1 MSTQVEQAPAPGLAP
16 PPEISGDAE
25 LLDKH
30 LQKVFQGQVE
40 RLAQE
45 HGGAGDHGAV
55 LDALREPGAHE
66 IKQPPLAAQAVLN
79 VCRRRNYSV
88 TELNRLISR
97 DPALSQAL
105 LRHANS
111 AWYTSRLAG
120 KVISIN
126 AAVQRVGTKGV
137 HATVMAHVM
146 EGELSRPGPGLD
158 KMVQTVWKHMV
169 RTAPIARALSR
180 PFKAD
185 PDAAYTLGLLHDA
198 GKLVIFDRIAGAR
211 KKVRRDLKLSDEF
224 ISATLRTL
232 HEPLGALAALQW
244 GIEADHSASIAS
256 HHRTSPEGDQP
267 MAEVLYLAE
276 RIDLANTSG
285 SEMALDEWWSAGKLS
300 GDRTLV
306 ENILEQGVPEA

>member
-1 MSTQVEQAPAPGLAP
+1 MTIAEQAPAPGLAP
-16 PPEISGDAE
+16 PPEISGDGE
-25 LLDKH
+25 LLDRH
-30 LQKVFQGQVE
+30 LQKVFQGQVD
-40 RLAQE
+40 RLANE
-45 HGGAGDHGAV
+45 FGGAGDHGAV
-55 LDALREPGAHE
+55 LDAFRAPGAHE

-88 TELNRLISR
+88 AELNRLISR

-105 LRHANS
+105 IRHANS

-158 KMVQTVWKHMV
+158 KMVQQVWKHMV
-169 RTAPIARALSR
+169 RTAPVARALSR
-180 PFKAD
+180 AFKQD

-198 GKLVIFDRIAGAR
+198 GKLVLFDRIAGAR

-224 ISATLRTL
+224 ISTMLRTL

-244 GIEADHSASIAS
+244 GIDAEAAASVAS
-256 HHRTSPEGDQP
+256 HHRTTPEEGHP

-276 RIDLANTSG
+276 KIDLAN
-285 SEMALDEWWSAGKLS
+285 SAGAELDLEGWWAEGRLTGDQKLVA
-300 GDRTLV
+300 G
-306 ENILEQGVPEA
+306 ILEQGITEG

>member
-1 MSTQVEQAPAPGLAP
+1 MTQVEQAPAPGLAP

-25 LLDKH
+25 LLDRH
-30 LQKVFQGQVE
+30 LQKVFLGQVD
-40 RLAQE
+40 RLASE
-45 HGGAGDHGAV
+45 YGGAGDHGVV
-55 LDALREPGAHE
+55 LDALRQPGAHE

-88 TELNRLISR
+88 AELNRLISR

-137 HATVMAHVM
+137 HATVMSHVM

-169 RTAPIARALSR
+169 RVAPISRAFSR
-180 PFKAD
+180 AFKVD

-198 GKLVIFDRIAGAR
+198 GKLVLFDRIAGAR

-224 ISATLRTL
+224 VTEALRTL

-244 GIEADHSASIAS
+244 GIEADHSASIAH
-256 HHRTSPEGDQP
+256 HHRTHPEPGQP

-276 RIDLANTSG
+276 RVDLAATNG
-285 SEMALDEWWSAGKLS
+285 VELNVDGWWSQGRLS
-300 GDRTLV
+300 GDKTLV
-306 ENILEQGVPEA
+306 ANILEQGVPDA

>member
-1 MSTQVEQAPAPGLAP
+1 MTTAEQAPAPGLAP

-25 LLDKH
+25 LLDRH
-30 LQKVFQGQVE
+30 LQKVFQGQVD
-40 RLAQE
+40 RLANE
-45 HGGAGDHGAV
+45 YGGVGDHGVV
-55 LDALREPGAHE
+55 LDALRQPGAHE

-158 KMVQTVWKHMV
+158 KMVQQVWKHMV
-169 RTAPIARALSR
+169 RTAPAARALAR
-180 PFKAD
+180 AFKQD

-198 GKLVIFDRIAGAR
+198 GKLVLFDRIAQAR
-211 KKVRRDLKLSDEF
+211 KKVRRDLKLSDDF
-224 ISATLRTL
+224 VSASLRTL

-244 GIEADHSASIAS
+244 GIDADMAASVAS
-256 HHRTSPEGDQP
+256 HHRASSEDGQP
-267 MAEVLYLAE
+267 MAQVLYLAE
-276 RIDLANTSG
+276 KIDLANTAG
-285 SEMALDEWWSAGKLS
+285 QELDLDGWWSQGKLA

-306 ENILEQGVPEA
+306 EGILEQGLPAA

>member
-1 MSTQVEQAPAPGLAP
+1 MTTAERAPAPGLAP

-25 LLDKH
+25 LLDRH
-30 LQKVFQGQVE
+30 LQKVFQGQVD
-40 RLAQE
+40 RLANQY
-45 HGGAGDHGAV
+45 GGAGDHGVV
-55 LDALREPGAHE
+55 LDALRQPGAHE

-158 KMVQTVWKHMV
+158 RMVQQVWKHMV
-169 RTAPIARALSR
+169 RAAPVARALAR
-180 PFKAD
+180 AFRQD

-198 GKLVIFDRIAGAR
+198 GKLVLFDRIAQAR
-211 KKVRRDLKLSDEF
+211 KKVRRELKLSDAF
-224 ISATLRTL
+224 VSASLRTL

-244 GIEADHSASIAS
+244 GIDADMAASVAS
-256 HHRTSPEGDQP
+256 HHRSSSEDGQP
-267 MAEVLYLAE
+267 MAQVLYLAE
-276 RIDLANTSG
+276 KIDLANTSG
-285 SEMALDEWWSAGKLS
+285 EEPDLDGWWSQGKLA

-306 ENILEQGVPEA
+306 EGILEQGLPEV

>member
-1 MSTQVEQAPAPGLAP
+1 VTTVEQAPAPGLAP

-25 LLDKH
+25 LLDRH
-30 LQKVFQGQVE
+30 LQKVFQGQVD
-40 RLAQE
+40 RLAAE
-45 HGGAGDHGAV
+45 YGGAGDHGAV
-55 LDALREPGAHE
+55 LDALRAPGAHE

-88 TELNRLISR
+88 AELNKLISR

-158 KMVQTVWKHMV
+158 KMVQQVWKHMV
-169 RTAPIARALSR
+169 RTAPISRALSR
-180 PFKAD
+180 AFRQD

-198 GKLVIFDRIAGAR
+198 GKLVILDRVAGAR

-224 ISATLRTL
+224 VSQLLRTL

-244 GIEADHSASIAS
+244 GIDADHAASVAS
-256 HHRTSPEGDQP
+256 HHRASTEEGQT
-267 MAEVLYLAE
+267 MAELLFLAE
-276 RIDLANTSG
+276 KIDLANTNG
-285 SEMALDEWWSAGKLS
+285 AELDLDALWAEGKLS
-300 GDRTLV
+300 GDRALV
-306 ENILEQGVPEA
+306 EGVLEAGVPQG